1 MIDES
6 NGVIVRCNACNAWI
20 ASTNN
25 ELIEGH
31 LSTCR
36 GIEYNG
42 IESDVEHSSDRVYG
56 SDRVIVLRR
65 RPVIDHRQT
74 IMCIA
79 EIDDIRTR
87 VIASHI
93 RGGRFIILSTALYEY
108 RHMVG
113 RVIDAS
119 DICAVIR

>member
-1 MIDES
+1 VSNE
-6 NGVIVRCNACNAWI
+6 NGVIVRCSTCNAWI

-25 ELIEGH
+25 EFIEGH
-31 LSTCR
+31 ISTCR
-36 GIEYNG
+36 GVEYNG
-42 IESDVEHSSDRVYG
+42 IEGNMEYS

-79 EIDDIRTR
+79 EIDDVRTK
-87 VIASHI
+87 VVVSHI

-119 DICAVIR
+119 DICAVIK

>member
-1 MIDES
+1 MSDES
-6 NGVIVRCNACNAWI
+6 NGVIVRCNSCNAWI

-36 GIEYNG
+36 GIEYDG
-42 IESDVEHSSDRVYG
+42 IESDVEDGSDRVY

-79 EIDDIRTR
+79 EIDDIRIR